1 MDGMYAI
8 YMKVNQKDNR
18 IILGLRMKEAEKLK
32 LYTLEKR
39 IRELE
44 VMQWKMGVEM
54 DVKQRKRIER
64 FRG

>member
-39 IRELE
+39 IREME

-54 DVKQRKRIER
+54 DVKQRKCIER